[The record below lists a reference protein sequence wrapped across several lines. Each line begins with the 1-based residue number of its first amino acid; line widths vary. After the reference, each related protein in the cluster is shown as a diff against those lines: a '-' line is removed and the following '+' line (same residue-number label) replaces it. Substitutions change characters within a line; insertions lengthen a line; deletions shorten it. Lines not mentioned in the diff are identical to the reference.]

1 MSYRPSDDTMQTI
14 PLISHLDTRYL
25 IQTLERLAKVPADV
39 PMGSEVFIEPDDP
52 KLVHYVQN
60 VLRPELSAIGAYDL
74 IDAPGNQIITRY
86 GAGTSD
92 ATLLIQVYTPVQ
104 HHNLM
109 AEPWSGKIARGT
121 EWGYDEP
128 CLFGQG
134 VTQNKSHQ
142 AIILA
147 VLKLLHEQNVSFA
160 GTLYVA
166 INNEGRSSHACS
178 EAILGALGIKPDFA
192 LLLTATGQRISL
204 GNRGRVDVNVTLRG
218 KAVHSS
224 VPDTG
229 LSAIDGAYEVMSRLK
244 NMKLPG
250 GHPHLGGRHVIPYQV
265 IYEPLAPHTL
275 PDTAR
280 MRVDRRLLPGDDPA
294 EATEEVRQA
303 IGDMTPY
310 EVTVEQGNHMWPAL
324 VAPDHRGVRILADA
338 HIAVH
343 GVAPDTFYGQ
353 GTYDAGGPCAAGVP
367 AVMYGVGGA
376 AASVLDVDF
385 VPLSH
390 LDQVASVVAQTI
402 LSFLE

>member
-1 MSYRPSDDTMQTI
+1 MQTKPVI
-14 PLISHLDTRYL
+14 EHLDTRYL
-25 IQTLERLAKVPADV
+25 IQTLERLARVPAEV
-39 PMGSEVFIEPDDP
+39 PMGPEVFIEPDDP
-52 KLVHYVQN
+52 KLVHYVQR

-74 IDAPGNQIITRY
+74 IDAPGNQIIARY
-86 GAGTSD
+86 GEGASD
-92 ATLLIQVYTPVQ
+92 ATLLVQVYTPVQ

-109 AEPWSGKIARGT
+109 AEPWSGKIARAT
-121 EWGYDEP
+121 QWGHDEP

-142 AIILA
+142 AIALA
-147 VLKLLHEQNVSFA
+147 ILKLLHAQNVRLA

-166 INNEGRSSHACS
+166 INNEGRSSHTCS
-178 EAILGALGIKPDFA
+178 EVILGALGTKPDFA
-192 LLLTATGQRISL
+192 LLLTATGERISL

-229 LSAIDGAYEVMSRLK
+229 LSAIDGAYEVVSRLK
-244 NMKLPG
+244 GMKLPG
-250 GHPHLGGRHVIPYQV
+250 SHPHLGNRHVIPYQV
-265 IYEPLAPHTL
+265 TFEPLAPHTL
-275 PDTAR
+275 PEVAR
-280 MRVDRRLLPGDDPA
+280 IRVDRRLLPGDDPA

-324 VAPDHRGVRILADA
+324 VEPGHHGVRSLAEA
-338 HIAVH
+338 HAAIH
-343 GVAPDTFYGQ
+343 GAAPNTFYGQ
-353 GTYDAGGPCAAGVP
+353 GTFDAGGPCVAGVP

-390 LDQVASVVAQTI
+390 LDRVARVVAQTI
-402 LSFLE
+402 LTFLE

>member
-1 MSYRPSDDTMQTI
+1 MQPD
-14 PLISHLDTRYL
+14 PLIAQLDTAYL
-25 IQTLERLAKVPADV
+25 IRTLERLAKVPADV
-39 PMGSEVFIEPDDP
+39 PMGAEVFIEPDDP
-52 KLVHYVQN
+52 KLVHYVQQ
-60 VLRPELSAIGAYDL
+60 VLRPELSAIGVHDL
-74 IDAPGNQIITRY
+74 IDVPGNQVVARY
-86 GAGTSD
+86 GDGTSGRS
-92 ATLLIQVYTPVQ
+92 LLIQVYTPIQ
-104 HHNLM
+104 HHNQM
-109 AEPWSGKIARGT
+109 ADPWSGKIARAT
-121 EWGYDEP
+121 DWGYDEP

-142 AIILA
+142 AIILTI
-147 VLKLLHEQNVSFA
+147 LKLLHEQNVPVA

-166 INNEGRSSHACS
+166 INNEGRSSHTCS
-178 EAILGALGIKPDFA
+178 EMILNALDTKPDFG

-229 LSAIDGAYEVMSRLK
+229 LSAIDGAYEVMRRLK
-244 NMKLPG
+244 AMDLPG
-250 GHPHLGGRHVIPYQV
+250 SHPQLGGRHVIPYQV

-275 PDTAR
+275 PEIAR

-294 EATEEVRQA
+294 VVTKEVREA
-303 IGDMTPY
+303 IGDMAPF

-324 VAPDHRGVRILADA
+324 VEPDHPGVQNLTEA
-338 HIAVH
+338 HAAVH
-343 GVAPDTFYGQ
+343 GKNPGTLYGQ

-367 AVMYGVGGA
+367 AVMYGVGGGA
-376 AASVLDVDF
+376 ESVLGDDF

-390 LDQVASVVAQTI
+390 LEQVSRVVLQTI